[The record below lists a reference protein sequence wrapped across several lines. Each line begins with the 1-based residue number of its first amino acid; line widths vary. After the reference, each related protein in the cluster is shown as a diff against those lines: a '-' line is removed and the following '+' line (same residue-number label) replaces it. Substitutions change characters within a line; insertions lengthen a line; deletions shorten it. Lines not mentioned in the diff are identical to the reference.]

1 MCAAHY
7 HLLKTNLCFY
17 ELLQWSAFPS
27 FFLSFRCFLVSCEQ
41 GSNSDW
47 VRSQSWA
54 GVAKQ
59 RNGTSIDS
67 LSPNHPLTLPLNPAP
82 VCVRVRCQP
91 KRSYTQFSA
100 SLSGREKEQRLLQ
113 QNSHS
118 FPVLNRSLRIA
129 VAVVA
134 WTSWPEDATRR
145 RSSLHTD
152 TSCVFSSSY
161 SSSLLFMI
169 AWITVTV
176 S

>member
-1 MCAAHY
+1 MTGRQETAGDDQDTHMGRGVQDVRTQDTERHTQSTSRHAVRDMCAAHY

-134 WTSWPEDATRR
+134 
-145 RSSLHTD
+145 
-152 TSCVFSSSY
+152 
-161 SSSLLFMI
+161 
-169 AWITVTV
+169 
-176 S
+176 